1 MEDKINGGTVSVSNE
16 GKGGTFSFYDNSLD
30 GWCVLHISTKTGTE
44 YNTLKQVLID
54 NPEVIFSKYVDVDKD
69 FLIENI
75 DGDLEIT
82 LNENMYGYYGDST
95 SAIEQLKQLEELCG
109 FKFGYREIFAGKRV
123 RYNFIIEKNYENE
136 YPYPRTGQWYELYD
150 DCEVYD
156 YWAII
161 DCIEDGDVYLAERST
176 LNNVCVTVSNKKT
189 GEEIGSCPVMIE
201 TDATD
206 DEVYEKLRDNDFYLT
221 FLGIPI
227 ADSIEKLN
235 AMEWRQDFYDYLQ
248 NDPSSFLSDLSN
260 EDFDVDGLT
269 VDDLS
274 FEVK

>member
-1 MEDKINGGTVSVSNE
+1 MEDKFNGGTVSGSNE

-54 NPEVIFSKYVDVDKD
+54 NPEVIFSEYADVDKD

-82 LNENMYGYYGDST
+82 LNEDMYGYYGDST
-95 SAIEQLKQLEELCG
+95 SAKERLEQLEELCG
-109 FKFGYREIFAGKRV
+109 FKFGYTEIFAGESV
-123 RYNFIIEKNYENE
+123 RYNFIIEKNCEDK
-136 YPYPRTGQWYELYD
+136 YPCTGQWYELSD
-150 DCEVYD
+150 EDGVID

-161 DCIEDGDVYLAERST
+161 ECIEDGDVYLAERST
-176 LNNVCVTVSNKKT
+176 LNNVWVTVSNKKT
-189 GEEIGSCPVMIE
+189 GEERGSCPVMIE

-206 DEVYEKLRDNDFYLT
+206 DEVYEKLRDNDFYLA

-235 AMEWRQDFYDYLQ
+235 DMEWRQDFYDYLQ

>member
-1 MEDKINGGTVSVSNE
+1 
-16 GKGGTFSFYDNSLD
+16 
-30 GWCVLHISTKTGTE
+30 
-44 YNTLKQVLID
+44 
-54 NPEVIFSKYVDVDKD
+54 
-69 FLIENI
+69 
-75 DGDLEIT
+75 
-82 LNENMYGYYGDST
+82 MYGHSGDST
-95 SAIEQLKQLEELCG
+95 SAKERLKQLEELCG
-109 FKFGYREIFAGKRV
+109 FKFGYTEIFAGKRV
-123 RYNFIIEKNYENE
+123 RYNFIIKKNCEYE
-136 YPYPRTGQWYELYD
+136 YPRTGQWYELYD
-150 DCEVYD
+150 DCEVSD

-189 GEEIGSCPVMIE
+189 GEEIGSCPVWIE

>member
-16 GKGGTFSFYDNSLD
+16 GSGGTFSFYDNSLD

-54 NPEVIFSKYVDVDKD
+54 NPEVIFSEDVDKD

-75 DGDLEIT
+75 DDDLEIT
-82 LNENMYGYYGDST
+82 LNEEMYGYSGDST
-95 SAIEQLKQLEELCG
+95 SAKERLKQLEELCG
-109 FKFGYREIFAGKRV
+109 FKFGYTEIFAGKRV
-123 RYNFIIEKNYENE
+123 SHNFIIEKNCEDK
-136 YPYPRTGQWYELYD
+136 YPCTGQWYELSD
-150 DCEVYD
+150 EDGVID

-161 DCIEDGDVYLAERST
+161 ECIEDGDVYLAERST
-176 LNNVCVTVSNKKT
+176 LNSVAIIITNKKT

-274 FEVK
+274 FTVK

>member
-1 MEDKINGGTVSVSNE
+1 MEDKFNGGTVSGSNE
-16 GKGGTFSFYDNSLD
+16 GSGGTFSFYDNSLD

-54 NPEVIFSKYVDVDKD
+54 NPEVIFSEYADVDKD

-82 LNENMYGYYGDST
+82 LNEDMYGYYGDST
-95 SAIEQLKQLEELCG
+95 SAKERLEQLEELCG
-109 FKFGYREIFAGKRV
+109 FKFGYTEIFAGKRV
-123 RYNFIIEKNYENE
+123 SYNFIIQKNCEDK
-136 YPYPRTGQWYELYD
+136 YPCTGQWYELSD
-150 DCEVYD
+150 EDGVID

-161 DCIEDGDVYLAERST
+161 ECIEDGDVYLAERST
-176 LNNVCVTVSNKKT
+176 LNNVWVTVSNKKT